1 MAHRRRRPAVHRVP
15 SLRRRRHHP
24 RRARHRSLP
33 LLPRRG
39 GTGGE
44 RSPGLV
50 RPWRPPCA
58 RFFDACSRAGL
69 WRRTGRRQSDFM
81 GGRVDLGLSTV
92 EVGTA
97 PTRAGVSAIGRERE
111 HTDDSSFRLE
121 RAVMFGF
128 FIVRRL
134 HEAHKVTDRTMNA
147 GVRFMRYVPR
157 GAPPDLLNWNRID
170 EHYDCTAVNASN
182 SRSRRSAI
190 RRSTASSL
198 RRASRKEPRG
208 WESFSR
214 PTGSGSVRCCSSLLK
229 RSGGPSWRLPRTTC
243 SVRSIVGEKTTL
255 GVRDHRGVGR
265 HAAGAEA

>member
-1 MAHRRRRPAVHRVP
+1 LRTI
-15 SLRRRRHHP
+15 LRRVFKGW
-24 RRARHRSLP
+24 AV
-33 LLPRRG
+33 
-39 GTGGE
+39 E
-44 RSPGLV
+44 E
-50 RPWRPPCA
+50 
-58 RFFDACSRAGL
+58 
-69 WRRTGRRQSDFM
+69 RTGRRQSDFM

-97 PTRAGVSAIGRERE
+97 PTRAGLLCDRAGTRTHRRLLVPAREGR
-111 HTDDSSFRLE
+111 H
-121 RAVMFGF
+121 VGF
-128 FIVRRL
+128 FVVRRL

-214 PTGSGSVRCCSSLLK
+214 PTGSGSVRCCSSHLK

-255 GVRDHRGVGR
+255 GVRDHRGVER